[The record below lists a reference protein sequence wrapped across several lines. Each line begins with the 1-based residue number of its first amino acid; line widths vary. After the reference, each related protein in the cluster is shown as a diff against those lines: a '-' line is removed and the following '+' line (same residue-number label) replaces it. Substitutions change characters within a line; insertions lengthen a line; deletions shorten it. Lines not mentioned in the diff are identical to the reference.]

1 MRFVSK
7 YAKYMLHARR
17 QIVESYATGESRV
30 IQKQLLAVFEVGLVN
45 AEERAL
51 ARSHFSFNGFAQEQD
66 LVTIVEPDARISAFD
81 SRLAQAQNGWTDEER
96 ELVERELIENARRL
110 PEDLIVMEE
119 IRLAPPWPNYDRFTG
134 DVSQLL
140 MKIEDDGYD
149 LDATLAYERENQ
161 NRSDVIYMLEKAS
174 ELLPGARPSTLRE
187 SEEELVG

>member
-7 YAKYMLHARR
+7 YANYMLHARR

-30 IQKQLLAVFEVGLVN
+30 IQKQLLAAFEVGLVN
-45 AEERAL
+45 GEERAL

-66 LVTIVEPDARISAFD
+66 LVTVVEPDARISAFD

-96 ELVERELIENARRL
+96 ELVEKELIENARRL
-110 PEDLIVMEE
+110 PDDLFVMEE
-119 IRLAPPWPNYDRFTG
+119 ILLSPPWPNYDRFAG

-161 NRSDVIYMLEKAS
+161 NRSDVIYMLEKAI
-174 ELLPGARPSTLRE
+174 EHAADQPSRAMRE
-187 SEEELVG
+187 PEEELVG